1 MNDSGEVLIDDLF
14 NEILGL
20 REIELEEFDSI
31 IRQLNDEFFN
41 FNLVI

>member
-31 IRQLNDEFFN
+31 IR
-41 FNLVI
+41 

>member
-1 MNDSGEVLIDDLF
+1 MNESGEVLIDDLF

-31 IRQLNDEFFN
+31 IR
-41 FNLVI
+41 